1 VKLPEP
7 DATHNPKLRSWV
19 ESANV
24 PGCEF
29 PIQNLPFGMFR
40 PKGEKK
46 PPRPGVAI
54 GDRILDLAAIA
65 PHRDLN
71 ELAAKGRSTWKA
83 LRRALSRALSDPKQA
98 RSLAKYLLPMKK
110 AELSVPVTIGDYT
123 DFYTSSFHATNIGR
137 LFRPDNPLL
146 PNFKWIPI
154 GYHGRASSVVV
165 SGTPIVRPNG
175 QTMAP
180 GAAAPGYGPCQRL
193 DYEVELGFVIGPG
206 NTLGRPIPIAR
217 AIDHVFGVVLL
228 NDWSARDLQAWEYQ
242 PLGPFLAKNFA
253 TTVSPWIV
261 TMEALVPFHA
271 PAFARPEGDPQPLPY
286 LADADNDTR
295 GHFDIRVE
303 MYLRSEKMR
312 REKMPAHRMS
322 AATYASCYWTPA
334 QIVAHHASGGCNLQP
349 GDLLGS
355 GTISG
360 PDEGSQ
366 GALIELTRGGKQ
378 PLALPGGETRA
389 FLADGDEI
397 VERGYCVRDGF
408 VRIGFGEAA
417 GVIRPAARL

>member
-1 VKLPEP
+1 VKRAEP
-7 DATHNPKLRSWV
+7 DATHSPKLRSWV

-24 PGCEF
+24 PDCDF

-40 PKGEKK
+40 PKGAKK

-54 GDRILDLAAIA
+54 GDRILDLAAIS

-83 LRRALSRALSDPKQA
+83 LRRALSRALSDPRQS
-98 RSLAKYLLPMKK
+98 RPLAKYLLPMKK
-110 AELSVPVTIGDYT
+110 AELAVPVTVGDYT

-165 SGTPIVRPNG
+165 SGTPVVRPNG
-175 QTMAP
+175 QAMAQ
-180 GAAAPGYGPCQRL
+180 GASAPVFGPSQRL
-193 DYEVELGFVIGPG
+193 DYEAEIGFVIGPG
-206 NTLGRPIPIAR
+206 NALGTTIPIAR

-261 TMEALVPFHA
+261 TLEALAPFHA
-271 PAFARPEGDPQPLPY
+271 PAFARPESDPQPLPY
-286 LADADNDTR
+286 LADADNETR

-303 MYLRSEKMR
+303 MYLRSEQMR
-312 REKMPAHRMS
+312 REKAAAHRVS

-334 QIVAHHASGGCNLQP
+334 QIVAHHACGGCNLAP

-378 PLALPGGETRA
+378 PLTLPTGETRA
-389 FLADGDEI
+389 FLADGDE
-397 VERGYCVRDGF
+397 VTERGYCARDGF
-408 VRIGFGEAA
+408 VQIGFGEAA
-417 GVIRPAARL
+417 GVIEPAARL

>member
-1 VKLPEP
+1 VKIPQP
-7 DATHNPKLRSWV
+7 DATHSPKLASWV

-24 PGCEF
+24 PRCEF

-40 PKGEKK
+40 PKGARK

-54 GDRILDLAAIA
+54 GDQILELAAIA
-65 PHRDLN
+65 SFKDLN

-98 RSLAKYLLPMKK
+98 RSLGKHLVPMKK
-110 AELSVPVTIGDYT
+110 AELTVPVAIGDYT

-175 QTMAP
+175 QAMAP
-180 GAAAPGYGPCQRL
+180 GAAAPVFGPCQRL

-206 NTLGRPIPIAR
+206 NALGRTIPIAR

-228 NDWSARDLQAWEYQ
+228 NDWSARDLQSWEYQ

-261 TMEALVPFHA
+261 TMEALAPFHA
-271 PAFARPEGDPQPLPY
+271 PAFPRPEGDPQPLPY
-286 LADADNDTR
+286 LADAANEAR
-295 GHFDIRVE
+295 GHLDIRVE
-303 MYLRSEKMR
+303 MYLRSERMR
-312 REKMPAHRMS
+312 REKVPAHRVS

-360 PDEGSQ
+360 PEDGSQ

-378 PLALPGGETRA
+378 PLVLPNGETRA
-389 FLADGDEI
+389 FLADGDE
-397 VERGYCVRDGF
+397 VSERGYCARDGF

-417 GVIRPAARL
+417 GTIRPAAQP